1 MTTRKMAVFHYPR
14 ATSER
19 ARWFACVAQNGSKNS
34 AECVGVYETS
44 ANDWK
49 AAQREAIAAAKAD
62 SESLANHLSRN
73 LKEVSNGI
81 HD

>member
-14 ATSER
+14 ASSER

-34 AECVGVYETS
+34 AECVGIYETS

-49 AAQREAIAAAKAD
+49 AAQREAIAAAKVDFSAV
-62 SESLANHLSRN
+62 ERRIART
-73 LKEVSNGI
+73 EPT
-81 HD
+81 